1 MPTNNPKVLSGDRIT
16 LPAGFREKWDIK
28 EGDLVKAEWNDEPV
42 LTITALNLTAKKLEG
57 AE

>member
-42 LTITALNLTAKKLEG
+42 LTITALALTPKTRDS
-57 AE
+57 